1 MSIGTK
7 TDQKT
12 TKANRHVV
20 VGAQS
25 NDHSALLAGVP
36 TERFFTDA
44 ATFNRAQLLATEY
57 YEFDSPS
64 IFWDVYNIEAMR
76 KEVDI
81 PDLLMDGRDAWAS
94 PPMISLD
101 MMDEYV
107 VAYTDN

>member
-12 TKANRHVV
+12 TEANRHVV

-44 ATFNRAQLLATEY
+44 ATFTRVQLLVTEY
-57 YEFDSPS
+57 YELDSPS
-64 IFWDVYNIEAMR
+64 NFWDNLLNLCVYDLYLLSAWHLKEAL
-76 KEVDI
+76 I
-81 PDLLMDGRDAWAS
+81 F
-94 PPMISLD
+94 
-101 MMDEYV
+101 
-107 VAYTDN
+107 